1 MNADQTDVADTLVQV
16 ADGSDEAADRLMPLV
31 YDRMRGLARS
41 MLDRESPSH
50 TLQPTALVNEVFLKM
65 TDQNRVDLRGKSH
78 FFAIGAKVMR
88 RILVDHARTKKR
100 QKRGGG
106 MHRIPLEAGLQVSNR
121 NDEDVLAIEE
131 ALTKLAD
138 MDPRQA
144 EIIELRFYGGLTV
157 QEVAEVLRVSKRTV
171 ESEWAMARAWL
182 RRELSGGETVA

>member
-65 TDQNRVDLRGKSH
+65 TDQNRVDWRGKSH

-106 MHRIPLEAGLQVSNR
+106 MHRIPLEDGLQVSNR

-182 RRELSGGETVA
+182 RRELSNGETVA